1 MKQLMECHK
10 NEIYV
15 KFSKGQTI
23 RAQMTTYTKDCSTTN
38 FKTSTQVVI
47 ELPFLQMGEG
57 LAHRMVQLD
66 ARDLY
71 SHHLHGFP

>member
-23 RAQMTTYTKDCSTTN
+23 RAQMTTCTKDCSTTN
-38 FKTSTQVVI
+38 FKTSIGVVFEVPFLHMGEDLAHQVVY
-47 ELPFLQMGEG
+47 
-57 LAHRMVQLD
+57 LD
-66 ARDLY
+66 ARDI
-71 SHHLHGFP
+71 